1 MKKIGLL
8 VRLMIIAVAAACGL
22 SAIAAFRPNDGF
34 AVRAEDEMRGV
45 WISAVWNLDFPRT
58 STSDAESLR
67 AELTAVM
74 DNIQKMGFNTVFFQV
89 RPSADAL
96 YDSAIFPWSKYLT
109 GKQGTPPQDD
119 FNPLEFAIAEAH
131 RRGIALHAWVNPYR
145 VTASQNDNENL
156 APNHPAVQH
165 PDWVITHTDGKL
177 YFDPGRPEVEQLILD
192 GIQEIVDRYQVDG
205 IHLDD
210 YFYPGG
216 EFADEASFAAY
227 GTGYTDVGDWRRAN
241 IDRLIEKIHMI
252 TAQKSDIMFGVSPS
266 GIWANKKTNPL
277 GSDTDGKQSY
287 YTACADSRGWVKKGY
302 VDYLIPQVYWNIG
315 QEIADFQVLTNWWAD
330 VAKGTNV
337 KMYLGLAAYK
347 NIDTTDSADVWFGDS
362 GIQELRNQVAL
373 IKRTEGLGGYSMF
386 AYNSFL
392 KSSGLFQM
400 MQQISTGTVG
410 FEDMSNHSWAV
421 EAVNALSAKGIV
433 NGVSK
438 TEFDPARQVN
448 RADFTLML
456 TRLTGKTA
464 EATDNF
470 ADVTAD
476 KYYYKEIGMAKA
488 LGIAAGRGDNL
499 FDPTGIVSRQDMAV
513 MAYRVLKS
521 EGKINNTASAE
532 VLNKFSDGAEVA
544 DYAREAVEA
553 FVETG
558 LLSGDGENLRPLS
571 GATRAEAAVMLW
583 RIDAMLNK

>member
-1 MKKIGLL
+1 MKKFGLF
-8 VRLMIIAVAAACGL
+8 VRLMVIAIAAACGL
-22 SAIAAFRPNDGF
+22 SALAAFRPNDGF

-45 WISAVWNLDFPRT
+45 WVSAVWNLDFPRT
-58 STSDAESLR
+58 PAQDAESLR
-67 AELTAVM
+67 AELTTLM
-74 DNIQKMGFNTVFFQV
+74 DNVQKMGFNTIFFQV
-89 RPSADAL
+89 RPAADAL
-96 YDSAIFPWSKYLT
+96 YPSSVFPWSKYLT
-109 GKQGTPPQDD
+109 GEQGTAPQGEFD
-119 FNPLEFAIAEAH
+119 PLEFAIEQAH
-131 RRGIALHAWVNPYR
+131 KRGIALHAWINPYR
-145 VTASQNDNENL
+145 VTASPNDNEKLSSDN
-156 APNHPAVQH
+156 PAVLH
-165 PDWVITHTDGKL
+165 SDWVVTHTDGKM
-177 YFDPGRPEVEQLILD
+177 YFDPGRPEVEQLVLD
-192 GIQEIVDRYQVDG
+192 GIQEITDRYQVDG

-210 YFYPGG
+210 YFYPGE

-227 GTGYTDVGDWRRAN
+227 GNGYTDVGDWRRAN
-241 IDRLIEKIHMI
+241 IDRLIEKIHAI
-252 TAQKSDIMFGVSPS
+252 TAQKPEMTFGVSPS

-277 GSDTDGKQSY
+277 GSDTSGKQSY
-287 YTACADSRGWVKKGY
+287 YTAYADSRGWVKKGY

-315 QEIADFQVLTNWWAD
+315 LEIADFQVLTNWWAD
-330 VAKGTNV
+330 VARGTNV

-347 NIDTTDSADVWFGDS
+347 NIDATDNGDAWFGDS

-373 IKRTEGLGGYSMF
+373 IKRTEGLDGYSMF

-410 FEDMSNHSWAV
+410 FEDMTNHPWAV

-464 EATDNF
+464 EVTDNF

-513 MAYRVLKS
+513 MAYRVLKAD
-521 EGKINNTASAE
+521 GKMEHPASTGA
-532 VLNKFSDGAEVA
+532 LNKFADSGEAA
-544 DYAREAVEA
+544 DYAREALEA
-553 FVETG
+553 FVEKG
-558 LLSGDGENLRPLS
+558 LLSGDGGNLRPTG
-571 GATRAEAAVMLW
+571 GATRAEAAVLLW
-583 RIDAMLNK
+583 RIDSMLH

>member
-1 MKKIGLL
+1 MKKFGLF
-8 VRLMIIAVAAACGL
+8 VRLMVIAIAAACGL
-22 SAIAAFRPNDGF
+22 SALAAFRPNDGF

-45 WISAVWNLDFPRT
+45 WVSAVWNLDFPRT
-58 STSDAESLR
+58 PAQDAESLR
-67 AELTAVM
+67 AELTTLM
-74 DNIQKMGFNTVFFQV
+74 DNVQKMGFNTIFFQV
-89 RPSADAL
+89 RPAADAL
-96 YDSAIFPWSKYLT
+96 YPSSVFPWSKYLT
-109 GKQGTPPQDD
+109 GEQGTAPQGEFD
-119 FNPLEFAIAEAH
+119 PLEFAIEQAH
-131 RRGIALHAWVNPYR
+131 KRGIALHAWINPYR
-145 VTASQNDNENL
+145 VTASPNDNEKLSSDN
-156 APNHPAVQH
+156 PAVLH
-165 PDWVITHTDGKL
+165 SDWVVTHTDGKM
-177 YFDPGRPEVEQLILD
+177 YFDPGRPEVEQLVLD
-192 GIQEIVDRYQVDG
+192 GIQEITDRYQVDG

-210 YFYPGG
+210 YFYPGE

-227 GTGYTDVGDWRRAN
+227 GNGYTDVGDWRRSN
-241 IDRLIEKIHMI
+241 IDRLIEKIHAI
-252 TAQKSDIMFGVSPS
+252 TAQKPEMTFGVSPS

-277 GSDTDGKQSY
+277 GSDTSGKQSY
-287 YTACADSRGWVKKGY
+287 YTAYADSRGWVKKGY

-315 QEIADFQVLTNWWAD
+315 LEIADFQVLTNWWAD
-330 VAKGTNV
+330 VARGTNV

-347 NIDTTDSADVWFGDS
+347 NIDATDNGDAWFGDS

-410 FEDMSNHSWAV
+410 FEDMANHPWAV

-464 EATDNF
+464 EVTDNF

-513 MAYRVLKS
+513 MAYRVLKAD
-521 EGKINNTASAE
+521 GKMEHPASTGA
-532 VLNKFSDGAEVA
+532 LNKFADSGEAA
-544 DYAREAVEA
+544 DYAREALEA
-553 FVETG
+553 FVEKG
-558 LLSGDGENLRPLS
+558 LLSGDGGNLRPTG
-571 GATRAEAAVMLW
+571 GATRAEAAVLLW
-583 RIDAMLNK
+583 RIDSMLH